1 MNMMAHKTVGFADQM
16 TNGGARSNSGRGRT
30 VKRPLSVGFVL
41 LPNFTLI
48 AFSAIVDLLRLAA
61 DEGDR
66 SRPERCSW
74 SVLAPDLQPITASC
88 GLQVLPWETFSD
100 PSRFDYIVVVGGLL
114 DRGLTYHPAML
125 DFLRAGAAQGVS
137 IAGICTGSFALA
149 EAQLLRGRKCCVSW
163 YHFPDLIERY
173 GDIVPVADQLFVEDG
188 PFITCAGGLAALDL
202 GAWMIE
208 RHLGPGHTQKSLH
221 IMVTDKA
228 RPAAGAQPQPPSVG
242 IADDMRVRRATLLI
256 EQNLSTPPKVD
267 EIARG
272 VGLSSRQLE
281 RLFRKAVGKSIQKF
295 SRELRVFYGLWLL
308 ASSGKTITTVA
319 AESGFSDISHFN
331 RQFRATFGCAPS
343 MIRRE
348 GTDAMKA
355 SIRRW
360 QADQTTTPA
369 CGLSG
374 TARSLLEWATAADGS
389 GSFAIRTSAPPC
401 DIEKGAGFLQ
411 RERRPYL

>member
-1 MNMMAHKTVGFADQM
+1 MGFVTWM
-16 TNGGARSNSGRGRT
+16 TNGEARSGSSHGRT
-30 VKRPLSVGFVL
+30 AKRQLSVGFVL

-48 AFSAIVDLLRLAA
+48 AFSAIVDLLRLSA

-66 SRPERCSW
+66 SRPERCWW

-88 GLQVLPWETFSD
+88 GVQVLPWETFD
-100 PSRFDYIVVVGGLL
+100 NPSRFDYIVVVGGLL
-114 DRGLTYHPAML
+114 DRGLTYHPKML
-125 DFLRAGAAQGVS
+125 EFLRSAASQGV
-137 IAGICTGSFALA
+137 TGSFALI

-173 GDIVPVADQLFVEDG
+173 SDIVPVADQLFVEDG
-188 PFITCAGGLAALDL
+188 QFITCAGGLAALDL

-221 IMVTDKA
+221 IMVADKA

-242 IADDMRVRRATLLI
+242 IADDMRVRRAMLLI
-256 EQNLSTPPKVD
+256 EQNLSTPPKVY
-267 EIARG
+267 EIAHS

-281 RLFRKAVGKSIQKF
+281 RRFRSAVGKSIQEF

-319 AESGFSDISHFN
+319 IESGFSDISHFN
-331 RQFRATFGCAPS
+331 RQFRATFGSAPS

-348 GTDAMKA
+348 GADAMKA
-355 SIRRW
+355 LIRRW
-360 QADQTTTPA
+360 QADQTRTLA
-369 CGLSG
+369 YGLSG
-374 TARSLLEWATAADGS
+374 TSASLFEWAAAADKPRS
-389 GSFAIRTSAPPC
+389 IEARASATRPRCDTETDASFLRH
-401 DIEKGAGFLQ
+401 
-411 RERRPYL
+411 ERRPYL